1 VNIAGNHKGLPPT
14 YYYPYSVDSAKAA
27 RNPWLDFELKH
38 LELTGDSLY
47 LTDRLTNEAISY
59 IRQQKDS
66 AFFLYLPFYTVH
78 TPIEGRKDLVEK
90 YTQKLEAH
98 NDSVIRN
105 PHFLAMVECMDENI
119 GELLHV
125 LDTLAILENT
135 LIIFVS
141 DNGGLIRQDENGA
154 YLASYNYP
162 LRAGKGTLY
171 EGGLRVPTIIHWPEK
186 FQKGFASN
194 ELIISTDIY
203 PTIMD
208 CEALAYIANE
218 LGREKEREEL
228 LARAE
233 LYRKNMQ
240 PLWDSAFGLF
250 LNRHIE
256 SGELSK
262 RISPTNFYALNG
274 SVASQKQAQ
283 QMMEEHYYNPEEF
296 YGEYVMPSVA
306 RNDTAY
312 TGADYWRGSIWAP
325 MNLLVY
331 WGMQNYELPEA
342 RKDLAEKS
350 KNLLLKNWH
359 EKGWVRENYNAETGG
374 FNFRSEHFYHWGAL
388 LGMIY
393 LVEEGYIEK

>member
-1 VNIAGNHKGLPPT
+1 MNIAGNHKGLPPT

-359 EKGWVRENYNAETGG
+359 ERGWVRENYNAETGG

>member
-1 VNIAGNHKGLPPT
+1 MNIAGNHKGLPPT

-359 EKGWVRENYNAETGG
+359 EKGWVRENYNAENRR
-374 FNFRSEHFYHWGAL
+374 F
-388 LGMIY
+388 
-393 LVEEGYIEK
+393 